1 MKKSFYCLIQGL
13 MMWLVITIPAFAIP
27 EPTEQFFVNDYANV
41 LSQETE
47 DYIMETAPALDQQ
60 TGAQI
65 VVLTVSTLEGQDA
78 FDYAL
83 AVGRGWG
90 VGGEEKNNGL
100 VLLLCPDE
108 GEVWVS
114 VGYGLEGAL
123 NDAKVG
129 RYIDQYAIE
138 DYQAGDFDHGTLEL
152 YKILLSTVM
161 TEYGMESLPGYDP
174 AETAEE
180 DGVGP
185 IIALVFFGLIG
196 LSILISIG
204 KHHGGGGS
212 SGGSSGGNYRR
223 RGYYGGGYYRGG
235 GFGGF
240 GGGSGGGF
248 GGFGGGGGSFGGG
261 GAGRKF

>member
-1 MKKSFYCLIQGL
+1 MKKSFQTALL
-13 MMWLVITIPAFAIP
+13 TLALLLAWALPAFAIP
-27 EPTEQFFVNDYANV
+27 EATSQFYVNDYANV

-47 DYIMETAPALDQQ
+47 AYIMETGPALEQQ

-65 VVLTVSTLEGQDA
+65 VVVTVDTLEGKDA
-78 FDYAL
+78 FAYAL
-83 AVGRGWG
+83 EIGRSWG
-90 VGGEEKNNGL
+90 VGGKEENNGL

-108 GEVWVS
+108 GDIWVS

-138 DYQAGDFDHGTLEL
+138 DYKAGDFDHGTAEL

-161 TEYGMESLPGYDP
+161 TEYGLEALPGYDP
-174 AETAEE
+174 AEVE
-180 DGVGP
+180 DDDSTGLV
-185 IIALVFFGLIG
+185 IALVFFGLIG
-196 LSILISIG
+196 FSILIAKG
-204 KHHGGGGS
+204 NHHGGGGS
-212 SGGSSGGNYRR
+212 SGGNYRGGR
-223 RGYYGGGYYRGG
+223 YYGGGYYRGG
-235 GFGGF
+235 YYRGGGGF
-240 GGGSGGGF
+240 GGGGGGF